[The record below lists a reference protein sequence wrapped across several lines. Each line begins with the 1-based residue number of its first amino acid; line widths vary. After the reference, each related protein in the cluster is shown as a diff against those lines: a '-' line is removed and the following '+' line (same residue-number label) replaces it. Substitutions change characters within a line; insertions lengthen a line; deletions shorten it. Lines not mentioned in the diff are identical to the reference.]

1 MRRRSKG
8 GARGRS
14 REEKLDDCIVTK
26 RFTKDNL
33 MKKLRFRKYSVQ
45 FATGGKQYICIR
57 VLALQNALFLY
68 TD

>member
-8 GARGRS
+8 GAIRGRS

-45 FATGGKQYICIR
+45 FATGGKQLY
-57 VLALQNALFLY
+57 VLEFLPSK
-68 TD
+68 TLSFL